1 MTLLHYIFRFS
12 YIKKLIELLSCLKEC
27 MLKHS
32 DDSTD
37 IILSTNHC
45 ATVSRCIHSVV
56 TYGFIPCLI
65 PSIWRSFEN
74 NQKYEQLTDKIS
86 PDTVMTIIN

>member
-1 MTLLHYIFRFS
+1 
-12 YIKKLIELLSCLKEC
+12 

-32 DDSTD
+32 DDTTD
-37 IILSTNHC
+37 IILSAIHC
-45 ATVSRCIHSVV
+45 ATVSKCIHSVV

-74 NQKYEQLTDKIS
+74 NQKYEQLTEKIS
-86 PDTVMTIIN
+86 PDTVMTIA